1 MRRCAEIKII
11 FEDVVMKSVF
21 APIAR
26 FLIPLALYAGTV
38 VPAHA
43 EMSALP
49 EMSAHA
55 GMSNGVAA
63 ADPASVAAAL
73 KAAGHDAVLTHDDS
87 GDPLIRASIGG
98 WASQIV
104 FYDCNEITHAGC
116 QSLQFSASFMPE
128 KPFDAA
134 AAAAFV
140 RDNRFGAVTVG
151 PDRAI
156 NVTWDVITGR
166 GIDPSVFALV
176 VKSYRLALDTIG
188 SEVFTPA
195 HRPHLASATR

>member
-1 MRRCAEIKII
+1 
-11 FEDVVMKSVF
+11 MKSVF
-21 APIAR
+21 APITR
-26 FLIPLALYAGTV
+26 CLMPLAICAGFST
-38 VPAHA
+38 PA
-43 EMSALP
+43 L
-49 EMSAHA
+49 
-55 GMSNGVAA
+55 AA
-63 ADPASVAAAL
+63 ASADATPAGIAAAEPASVAAAL
-73 KAAGHDAVLTHDDS
+73 KAAGHDAALTHDDS
-87 GDPLIRASIGG
+87 GDPLIKASIGG
-98 WASQIV
+98 WATQIV
-104 FYDCNEITHAGC
+104 FYDCNEITHAAC

-151 PDRAI
+151 PDRSV

-188 SEVFTPA
+188 AEVFSPA
-195 HRPHLASATR
+195 HRPHLVSATR

>member
-1 MRRCAEIKII
+1 
-11 FEDVVMKSVF
+11 MKLLRG
-21 APIAR
+21 A
-26 FLIPLALYAGTV
+26 LAALSLTIS
-38 VPAHA
+38 VPAMA
-43 EMSALP
+43 AD
-49 EMSAHA
+49 
-55 GMSNGVAA
+55 GVSA

-73 KAAGHDAVLTHDDS
+73 QAAGHHAVLTHDDS
-87 GDPLIRASIGG
+87 GDPLIRAQIGG
-98 WASQIV
+98 WTTQVV
-104 FYDCNEITHAGC
+104 FYDCNEITHAAC
-116 QSLQFSASFMPE
+116 QSLQFNASFIPD

-140 RDNRFGAVTVG
+140 RDNRFGAVSVG
-151 PDRAI
+151 PDRTV

-195 HRPHLASATR
+195 HLPHLASASR